1 MPTVKTKSLK
11 SICPVIL
18 AGLIFSCNGGKPVQ
32 QTVRGPAADSTG
44 CGMVILGTVQ
54 DAGSPHI
61 GCRKS
66 CCRDLFIK
74 PDPARKVVSL
84 GVFDSG
90 KKKSWLFEASPDI
103 ARQLK
108 LLKSVSRSEKELPD
122 GILLTHAHIGH
133 YSGLMYLGRE
143 ACNADSLSV
152 YAMPRM
158 SAYLKD
164 NGPWSQL
171 LGLNNIV
178 LHGLQADKEISLSEK
193 ISVKPILVP
202 HRDEF
207 SETVGFI
214 ISGPNKKILFIPD
227 IDKWSKWHYGLSAIL
242 DSVDYAFLDATFYS
256 GTEIKQ
262 RDISLIPHPFVIE
275 TMEMLKGESAEMR
288 RKVWFIHLNHT
299 NPLLNKNSVEY
310 KSVLKAGFNIAA
322 YGMRFEI

>member
-1 MPTVKTKSLK
+1 MR
-11 SICPVIL
+11 ICLVIF
-18 AGLIFSCNGGKPVQ
+18 AGLILSCNDSKPLK
-32 QTVRGPAADSTG
+32 QTGVRPVTDSTG
-44 CGMVILGTVQ
+44 CGLIILGTVQ

-61 GCRKS
+61 ACRKT
-66 CCRDLFIK
+66 CCRDLFNK

-84 GVFDSG
+84 GVFDSELNQ
-90 KKKSWLFEASPDI
+90 SWLIEASPDI
-103 ARQLK
+103 AQQLK
-108 LLKSVSRSEKELPD
+108 LLKSVSGSKKELPD
-122 GILLTHAHIGH
+122 GIMLTHAHIGH

-143 ACNADSLSV
+143 ACNAESLSV

-158 SAYLKD
+158 SSYLKN

-178 LHGLQADKEISLSEK
+178 LHGLNVEKVVSLSDK
-193 ISVKPILVP
+193 ITVKPVLVP

-214 ISGPNKKILFIPD
+214 ISGPKKKILFIPD
-227 IDKWSKWHYGLSAIL
+227 IDKWSKWNYRLSAML

-262 RDISLIPHPFVIE
+262 RDISMIPHPFVIE
-275 TMEMLKGESAEMR
+275 TMEMLKEEALEKR
-288 RKVWFIHLNHT
+288 RKIWFIHLNHT

-310 KSVLKAGFNIAA
+310 KSVLKAGFNIAG

>member
-1 MPTVKTKSLK
+1 MMRCCL
-11 SICPVIL
+11 VIF
-18 AGLIFSCNGGKPVQ
+18 AGLILSCNDSKPVK
-32 QTVRGPAADSTG
+32 QTVSNSLAETEG
-44 CGMVILGTVQ
+44 CGLIILGTVQ

-61 GCRKS
+61 ACRKS
-66 CCRDLFIK
+66 CCSELFK
-74 PDPARKVVSL
+74 NPDPTRRIVSL
-84 GVFDSG
+84 GVYDADQ
-90 KKKSWLFEASPDI
+90 KKSWLFEASPDI
-103 ARQLK
+103 AAQLK
-108 LLKSVSRSEKELPD
+108 LLKSASGSEKELPD
-122 GILLTHAHIGH
+122 GLLLTHAHIGH

-143 ACNADSLSV
+143 ACNADKVPV

-158 SAYLKD
+158 NSFLNQ

-171 LGLNNIV
+171 LSLNNII
-178 LHGLQADKEISLSEK
+178 LNELIADKVVSLSEK
-193 ISVKPILVP
+193 ISVKPVLVP

-207 SETVGFI
+207 SETIGFI
-214 ISGPNKKILFIPD
+214 ISGPKKKILFIPD
-227 IDKWSKWHYGLSAIL
+227 IDKWSKWNYRLSEIL

-275 TMEMLKGESAEMR
+275 TMEMLKEETAEKR

-299 NPLLNKNSVEY
+299 NPLLNKNSQEY